1 MNVNEIL
8 ELAAAQVTEVEET
21 VLVSQA
27 KEYLAFTPGER
38 RTSVVLVVDQDRFDN
53 PDKLLL
59 REWSVVNDDRLPENY
74 LLSDDGVLVIY
85 SPKPEPEP
93 PAKPDV
99 DKMLTEIWDSPIW
112 SMVPPDK
119 QDLKL
124 TFATLADLMPKYIA
138 RGELSRIQE
147 SWAIMKAKLPEV
159 LIQLVETAARENNVP
174 LEGK

>member
-8 ELAAAQVTEVEET
+8 ELAAEQITQEPVAA
-21 VLVSQA
+21 S
-27 KEYLAFTPGER
+27 KGYLAFTPGER
-38 RTSVVLVVDQDRFDN
+38 RTNLVLVIDPDRFDN
-53 PDKLLL
+53 PEGYIL
-59 REWSVVNDDRLPENY
+59 REWSVVNDDLLPENY
-74 LLSDDGVLVIY
+74 LLSDDGAIAVY

-93 PAKPDV
+93 PPKPDV
-99 DKMLTEIWDSPIW
+99 DKMLTVIWDSPVWAMI
-112 SMVPPDK
+112 PPDK

-147 SWAIMKAKLPEV
+147 SWAITKAKLPEV